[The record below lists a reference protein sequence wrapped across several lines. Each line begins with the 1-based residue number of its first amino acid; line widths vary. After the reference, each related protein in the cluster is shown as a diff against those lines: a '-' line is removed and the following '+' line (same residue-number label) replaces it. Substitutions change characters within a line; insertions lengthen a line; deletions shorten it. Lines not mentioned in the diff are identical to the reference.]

1 MTGVA
6 LLEFKWYLESELHN
20 KECPYECWC
29 LDEFAQKL
37 EREESRDSLHRT
49 IKEVWEENKR
59 EIEELKKTL
68 ADKGVM

>member
-37 EREESRDSLHRT
+37 EREESRD
-49 IKEVWEENKR
+49 
-59 EIEELKKTL
+59 
-68 ADKGVM
+68 